1 MKCRDLKVVNLNITE
16 DHYEYKA
23 LFRLCTDDKCLDIDL
38 AEISSDGKLLEEIK
52 NTFNLEET
60 TEEIK
65 EIIMEKVMEASKLE
79 SRNVQGE
86 DCCKSDVDKKT
97 SRDIDSLNRS

>member
-38 AEISSDGKLLEEIK
+38 AEISSDSKLLEG
-52 NTFNLEET
+52 N
-60 TEEIK
+60 
-65 EIIMEKVMEASKLE
+65 
-79 SRNVQGE
+79 
-86 DCCKSDVDKKT
+86 KKY
-97 SRDIDSLNRS
+97 I

>member
-1 MKCRDLKVVNLNITE
+1 MKCKDLKVVNLNITE
-16 DHYEYKA
+16 DNYEYKA

-38 AEISSDGKLLEEIK
+38 ADISEKNLLEEIK
-52 NTFNLEET
+52 NTFGLEET

-86 DCCKSDVDKKT
+86 GCCKSNTDGKT
-97 SRDIDSLNRS
+97 DRDIDSLSRS